1 MDIFNKKNL
10 LIIFLTKTIMKM
22 TILWKITIMFL
33 ILWTLVS
40 CGWKYNEKRE
50 YSEKH
55 NQKGEGTEEVEKQ
68 VTKAE
73 HVKPHDQTLEIA
85 KGVYSYTFG
94 GEYYSMFVVTSDGVI
109 AIESIN
115 TKHSTGLLA
124 AIKAVTDK
132 PVKYMIH
139 SHNHWDH
146 ASGWQV
152 FKDAGAKTMA
162 HIEAYEWME
171 ANPGKDMA
179 IPDESWSGK
188 QKIVTLGET
197 TLELNYLGMN
207 HGLGMTVFLLPEEK
221 VAYIAD
227 IVTPN
232 RVLFTIA
239 PDFNVKETERS
250 MKEILELDFETVIF
264 SHNEKENPLA
274 GGTKADIQESL
285 NFIGDLRGAIF
296 AEFKKGTPT
305 DQIPNIIDLPQYKDL
320 KMYDEWLPMN
330 AWKLILEEWM
340 GPFPWRKIDA

>member
-1 MDIFNKKNL
+1 
-10 LIIFLTKTIMKM
+10 
-22 TILWKITIMFL
+22 
-33 ILWTLVS
+33 
-40 CGWKYNEKRE
+40 
-50 YSEKH
+50 
-55 NQKGEGTEEVEKQ
+55 
-68 VTKAE
+68 
-73 HVKPHDQTLEIA
+73 
-85 KGVYSYTFG
+85 
-94 GEYYSMFVVTSDGVI
+94 
-109 AIESIN
+109 
-115 TKHSTGLLA
+115 
-124 AIKAVTDK
+124 
-132 PVKYMIH
+132 
-139 SHNHWDH
+139 
-146 ASGWQV
+146 
-152 FKDAGAKTMA
+152 MA

-197 TLELNYLGMN
+197 TIELNYLGMN